1 MVGNLKIHQ
10 RVTGILLLREK
21 IEHVLDISNAV
32 DMAVYVN
39 IAVIGGNDTRGFGF
53 LHPDARIVGN
63 LAYLFVINP
72 LGESAVG
79 EIPIGHA
86 VAQHFEDIG
95 QDPTLTDVT
104 VKKFTVVAD
113 YDSRAVKGEDSFLQ
127 HLFRGDVKMVGR
139 LVED

>member
-1 MVGNLKIHQ
+1 MVGNLKIRQ

-32 DMAVYVN
+32 DVAVYVN

-53 LHPDARIVGN
+53 LHPDARIVRN

-79 EIPIGHA
+79 EKH
-86 VAQHFEDIG
+86 
-95 QDPTLTDVT
+95 
-104 VKKFTVVAD
+104 
-113 YDSRAVKGEDSFLQ
+113 SRKPYCRDGEWQ
-127 HLFRGDVKMVGR
+127 NICR
-139 LVED
+139 